1 MHHGRHSELFPGRTD
16 LQCRSRWKR
25 VLNPELIKGTWTK
38 EEDDLIIQLVEKHG
52 CKWSVIAKSLPGRIG
67 KQCQDRWLNYLNPA
81 INKDA
86 WTREEEEVLVCA
98 HQIYGSKWAEIAKYL
113 PGRTGIFIKSHL
125 KSSVKKR
132 LDSFSESGFIEQ
144 PLGAV
149 ALDLNSDIQ
158 SVECPKG
165 EPLKRYADDFIS
177 HDWKLNAGSFNT
189 SNVGLGHQNISPK
202 EQFLDVQSTFTGDS
216 KCLRAGNIHTLPEDS
231 KHLHKVVE
239 PITEDS
245 KCTTPGETNY
255 EPLKSLQQNLS
266 KSGDLAL
273 RDVNKKFKGTS
284 ISSLQTC
291 KPSDSDGTADITIIL
306 TTPQHFD
313 DGNCGSLL
321 HSPLQLMDGDV
332 CLSSEKLSKSKNHI
346 QPTPSPIHCSTTLD
360 LSLSL
365 SCIPSSPEPIVRSA
379 AKSFKRTPV
388 LRKQG
393 HEF

>member
-1 MHHGRHSELFPGRTD
+1 MTEVKRENEKGKQVHEATLDLCPPALDIGSKLKLMTVSGRTSGPVRRSTKGGWTDEEDDMLTKAVRQFNGKNWKKIAELFPGRTD

-273 RDVNKKFKGTS
+273 RDVNKNLKVPVSQVYKHVNQVTVTELL
-284 ISSLQTC
+284 IS
-291 KPSDSDGTADITIIL
+291 P
-306 TTPQHFD
+306 
-313 DGNCGSLL
+313 
-321 HSPLQLMDGDV
+321 
-332 CLSSEKLSKSKNHI
+332 
-346 QPTPSPIHCSTTLD
+346 
-360 LSLSL
+360 
-365 SCIPSSPEPIVRSA
+365 
-379 AKSFKRTPV
+379 
-388 LRKQG
+388 
-393 HEF
+393 